1 MICTSLHTLFHRY
14 FFSFQDVLFLSTS
27 FSLKMPSLKPGE
39 YILHHF
45 NKCLSKMIQ
54 THTGRDERSRSK
66 ISQLSFFTSYVI
78 EDGSP
83 YMRSGKQNS
92 SSTSGR
98 GGRVESRDLVDDLG
112 DDMWN
117 FMSFC
122 KKDFIKDSVPD
133 QQLGLQELTVRYKGE
148 YLTVNIN

>member
-1 MICTSLHTLFHRY
+1 
-14 FFSFQDVLFLSTS
+14 
-27 FSLKMPSLKPGE
+27 
-39 YILHHF
+39 
-45 NKCLSKMIQ
+45 MIQ

-148 YLTVNIN
+148 YLTVNINLNNLFYSLIRFKAYTVPPWS